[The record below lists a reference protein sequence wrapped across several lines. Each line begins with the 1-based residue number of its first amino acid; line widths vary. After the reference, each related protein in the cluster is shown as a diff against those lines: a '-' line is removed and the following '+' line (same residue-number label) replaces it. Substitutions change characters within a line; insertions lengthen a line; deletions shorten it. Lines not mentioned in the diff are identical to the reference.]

1 MAFNMFPYTD
11 FQNLNFDWILQRLG
25 LLDTITSATEEAKAA
40 ATAAQASAAAAAA
53 QASTAAASAA
63 QATET
68 AQQALDTA
76 SGIIGL
82 PAVTA
87 AQAGFFARVNDSG
100 VWTAEAVPQA
110 ETEVF

>member
-25 LLDTITSATEEAKAA
+25 LLDTITSSTEEAK
-40 ATAAQASAAAAAA
+40 ASAAAAAA
-53 QASTAAASAA
+53 QAGSAAASAT

-87 AQAGFFARVNDSG
+87 AQAGYFARVNDSG
-100 VWTAEAVPQA
+100 VWIAEAVPQA